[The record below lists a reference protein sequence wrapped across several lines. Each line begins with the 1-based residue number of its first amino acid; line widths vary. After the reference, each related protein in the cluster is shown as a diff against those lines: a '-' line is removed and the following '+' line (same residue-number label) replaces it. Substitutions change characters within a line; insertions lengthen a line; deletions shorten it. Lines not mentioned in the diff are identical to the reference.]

1 MREGVRTLNS
11 ARGTLAPTWA
21 QSGRL
26 LQGRLPEQTKTEPA
40 QLNVNFRQ
48 QWTAKPLLSSET
60 PWPWATKSPAAS
72 SFSSGKKRCSRSP
85 PRAVSRTKM

>member
-1 MREGVRTLNS
+1 MWEGVHTRNS

-26 LQGRLPEQTKTEPA
+26 LQGWLPEQTKTEPA

-48 QWTAKPLLSSET
+48 QWTVCGMGAEPLLSSET
-60 PWPWATKSPAAS
+60 L
-72 SFSSGKKRCSRSP
+72 
-85 PRAVSRTKM
+85 